1 MILKGSQRS
10 GAKQLG
16 LHLLKTDENEHME
29 VHDIR
34 GFMAEDVLGAM
45 KEAQATAM
53 GTKCKQHLFSI
64 SLNPPQHADVSPEQF
79 EAALAKIEERMLLTE
94 QARVVVFH
102 EKEGRRHA
110 HAVYSRI
117 IADEMKAVQLSHYK
131 NKLHE
136 VSKELFIEHGW
147 EMPNGMRDKKNRDP
161 RNFTLDEWQQ
171 AKRMGKN
178 AGDLKAV
185 IQDAWNISDSRKA
198 FERALED
205 RGMFLAKGD
214 KRGHVAVTYEGEAI
228 SAARYA
234 GKKAKE
240 VRERLGKPDELRTVA
255 ETKDHIADFMT
266 PQVNKYI
273 REAKFKSFEEMQP
286 LTIQRE
292 TMTQAHKVERN
303 RLTKGQEHR
312 WQDETNARAARMRK
326 GFKGMWDK
334 LTGKHAEQRKQNE
347 IETLKAL
354 ERDKQQANDL
364 RKAQLDERRKL
375 QAEIQQMRF
384 EATKQ
389 QAELYK
395 DLASYNRMQERQAG
409 SLTERFNTH
418 SRLQR
423 IKSPRKNKGPN
434 LER

>member
-1 MILKGSQRS
+1 MILKASQRS

-16 LHLLKTDENEHME
+16 LHLLKTEENEHME

-53 GTKCKQHLFSI
+53 GTKCNQHLFSI

-79 EAALAKIEERMLLTE
+79 ENALAKIEERMLLAD
-94 QARVVVFH
+94 QPRIVVFH

-117 IADEMKAVQLSHYK
+117 IADEMKAVQLSHFK

-136 VSKELFIEHGW
+136 VSKELFLEHGW

-178 AGDLKAV
+178 AKDLKTV

-214 KRGHVAVTYEGEAI
+214 KRGHVAVTYEGEALSI
-228 SAARYA
+228 ARYA

-240 VRERLGKPDELRTVA
+240 VRERLGKPDELRTVS

-273 REAKFKSFEEMQP
+273 REAKFEAFEKMQL
-286 LTIQRE
+286 LTIERE
-292 TMTQAHKVERN
+292 TMTHAHRLERK
-303 RLTKGQEHR
+303 RLTMGQEQR
-312 WQDETNARAARMRK
+312 WDAETNARAARMRK
-326 GFKGMWDK
+326 GFKGLWDK
-334 LTGKHAEQRKQNE
+334 LTGKHAMIKKQNE
-347 IETLKAL
+347 METFFKH
-354 ERDKQQANDL
+354 ERDKKQAHDL
-364 RKAQLDERRKL
+364 RTAQMNERRVL
-375 QAEIQQMRF
+375 QAQIQQRRT

-389 QAELYK
+389 QTELHK
-395 DLASYNRMQERQAG
+395 DLASYKRMQERA
-409 SLTERFNTH
+409 SIKHEFNRSSTRNMKPTI
-418 SRLQR
+418 SRNIPAIGR
-423 IKSPRKNKGPN
+423 
-434 LER
+434 